1 MKGGLMQG
9 VWSLILLYS
18 FTIVQLQIQFYKS
31 LLDCVIWV
39 LLFTFDQPVLILWVC
54 LLFFFFFQSSWFSC
68 ALSGFEKLA
77 QIISLDNQ
85 SRANIGLI
93 RSCRDL
99 ARRAVTESCAL
110 LPSPAHVVT
119 SGGLSSAAEGQ
130 AEPSFLCKFLLIPFL
145 VQIWLALYYTF
156 SWWSPRADGIRGRKR
171 GWIHVHAV
179 ILYCVLGKKAFISLF
194 AQILVL
200 E

>member
-1 MKGGLMQG
+1 MQG

-18 FTIVQLQIQFYKS
+18 FTIVQLQKQFYKPV
-31 LLDCVIWV
+31 LDCVKWV
-39 LLFTFDQPVLILWVC
+39 LLFTFDQSVLILWVY
-54 LLFFFFFQSSWFSC
+54 LFFFQSSWFSC

-77 QIISLDNQ
+77 QMISLDNE
-85 SRANIGLI
+85 SCANIGLI

-110 LPSPAHVVT
+110 RPSSAHVVT

-130 AEPSFLCKFLLIPFL
+130 ADPSFLCKFLLILFL
-145 VQIWLALYYTF
+145 VQIQLALYCTF
-156 SWWSPRADGIRGRKR
+156 SWWSPTADGIRGRKR
-171 GWIHVHAV
+171 GWIHAV
-179 ILYCVLGKKAFISLF
+179 ILHCVLGKKAFISLF
-194 AQILVL
+194 SQILVL